1 VPALTGLDGRAGGR
15 ALAVDGGAVEAAI
28 VAEGSAAAGVGF
40 GGCAV
45 HAAITTDAIA
55 RYGRTARC

>member
-40 GGCAV
+40 GS
-45 HAAITTDAIA
+45 
-55 RYGRTARC
+55 